1 VIEHELVEQ
10 ARLWPEPLLQVSPS
24 YKRVASVD
32 DLARR
37 GLILEETAQVFRD
50 GRGDP
55 FGRYQHQVEALEK
68 ARAGESYVVT
78 SGTGSGKSLAYFLPI
93 IDAFLRQPPIRDRAS
108 ELVIDPMNA
117 LVNSQ
122 LQALTK
128 MKSSYERRTGRNFPV
143 TFARYTGDTKGDE
156 RRALQTNPPQIV
168 LTNYVMAELLL
179 VRPDDQG

>member
-1 VIEHELVEQ
+1 EHFESETVSIFNLHSDVVGDYRDFVRSFFTVADNRAREFIEHELVEQ
-10 ARLWPEPLLQVSPS
+10 ASLWPEPLLQVSPS

-55 FGRYQHQVEALEK
+55 FVLYQHQVEALEK

-93 IDAFLRQPPIRDRAS
+93 IDAFLRQPPES
-108 ELVIDPMNA
+108 V
-117 LVNSQ
+117 
-122 LQALTK
+122 
-128 MKSSYERRTGRNFPV
+128 
-143 TFARYTGDTKGDE
+143 
-156 RRALQTNPPQIV
+156 
-168 LTNYVMAELLL
+168 
-179 VRPDDQG
+179 